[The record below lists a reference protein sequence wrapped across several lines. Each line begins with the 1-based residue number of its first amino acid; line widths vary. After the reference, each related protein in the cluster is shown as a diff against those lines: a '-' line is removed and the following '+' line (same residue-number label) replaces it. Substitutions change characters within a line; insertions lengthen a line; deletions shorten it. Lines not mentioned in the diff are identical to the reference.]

1 MVKKLLSALSG
12 EANAIPPIWLMRQA
26 GRYLPEYRA
35 LRAKAPN
42 FIQFCLNPE
51 LAAEVTLQPVRR
63 FGLDGAIL
71 FADIL
76 LIPHALGQSVAF
88 VENEGPKLEPI
99 RNVAALAE
107 LSDARATEI
116 LSPVMQTIK
125 NVHAALPAGA
135 TLIGFAGAPW
145 TVATY
150 MIEGHGGTDF
160 DNCRR
165 MAWTEPKLFDA
176 LMDKL
181 VAATSSYLIAQADAG
196 AEALQIFDT
205 WAGAAPAPLFDRA
218 VIAPTA
224 KIVRAVKAKYP
235 KLPIIGFPRASA
247 SHLAHYVKETGVDG
261 IGIDQTTDLSWAR
274 DTLPA
279 KVTLQGNLDP
289 ALLLA
294 GGEAMEREARA
305 ILATMK
311 GRPYIFNLGHGV
323 LQPTP
328 PDHIA
333 RLVEIV
339 RRG

>member
-1 MVKKLLSALSG
+1 MVKKLLRALSG
-12 EANAIPPIWLMRQA
+12 EANAVPPVWLMRQA

-63 FGLDGAIL
+63 FGLDGTIL

-99 RNVAALAE
+99 RDAAAVAK
-107 LSDARATEI
+107 LSDTHAAEI

-125 NVHAALPAGA
+125 NVHGALPAGS

-160 DNCRR
+160 ENCRR

-181 VAATSSYLIAQADAG
+181 VSATSAYLIAQADAG

-205 WAGAAPAPLFDRA
+205 WAGAVPAPLFERA
-218 VIAPTA
+218 VIVPTA

-279 KVTLQGNLDP
+279 RVTLQGNLDP
-289 ALLLA
+289 MLLLA
-294 GGEAMEREARA
+294 GGDAMAQQARA
-305 ILATMK
+305 MLQAMR

-323 LQPTP
+323 MQPTP

-333 RLVEIV
+333 RLVETV
-339 RRG
+339 RAG